1 MTTLASRDPLINPY
15 EMADDCHDLWQIL
28 VARDSD
34 AFAAADWSQCDGD
47 FAYEHFEGIS
57 ANGSFDPMKWS
68 LRYPTVES
76 YRDDWLQM
84 AERFLSTSFADVSH
98 RELLYRMQTFAK
110 VEIADGRAIVWK
122 QFRADEPLTS
132 GERYTISAQSVYRLR
147 QFDGQWKIVG
157 FVGYLPMESSA
168 A

>member
-1 MTTLASRDPLINPY
+1 MTTLASRDPLTNPY
-15 EMADDCHDLWQIL
+15 ELGDDRHVLWQIL

-34 AFAAADWSQCDGD
+34 AFAAADWSQCDRD
-47 FAYEHFEGIS
+47 FAHEHFEGIS

-84 AERFLSTSFADVSH
+84 AERFSNTSFAALSH
-98 RELLYRMQTFAK
+98 RELLYRMQKFAK

-122 QFRADEPLTS
+122 QFCADEPLTN

-147 QFDGQWKIVG
+147 RLDGQWKIVG
-157 FVGYLPMESSA
+157 FVGYLPTESHA